1 MPCAGGFVCLSPPA
15 VGPPASATVEP
26 KKEEAPGSAASATD
40 SKDEVESKE
49 NLDTPKAVVKPNVL
63 SHVID
68 GHVIKESS
76 TPFPVRDDKEG
87 NDQSRTSVLQ
97 FNFSSVAECAMLR
110 FGTAC
115 YLAPLWP
122 SCCSAARLCSP
133 LSSSVLPPSPSALFR
148 SPVRSVG
155 RSLSSLDMVIAS
167 SFPVEWRRT
176 TVR

>member
-1 MPCAGGFVCLSPPA
+1 MLQTTQALLPPPVVVQAPQTQFPGMPKLQPMAMAAPPA

-26 KKEEAPGSAASATD
+26 KKEEAPGGAASATD

-87 NDQSRTSVLQ
+87 PLARIRRKNDS
-97 FNFSSVAECAMLR
+97 
-110 FGTAC
+110 
-115 YLAPLWP
+115 
-122 SCCSAARLCSP
+122 SAA
-133 LSSSVLPPSPSALFR
+133 SSSSTTTTTTTTTASNGGTQQEPERRGP
-148 SPVRSVG
+148 G
-155 RSLSSLDMVIAS
+155 R
-167 SFPVEWRRT
+167 PKG
-176 TVR
+176 

>member
-1 MPCAGGFVCLSPPA
+1 MATYALGSAAAAVVALFV

-26 KKEEAPGSAASATD
+26 KKEEAPGAAASATD

-87 NDQSRTSVLQ
+87 NDQSRTSILQ
-97 FNFSSVAECAMLR
+97 LNFSSNECAMLR
-110 FGTAC
+110 VGAAC

-133 LSSSVLPPSPSALFR
+133 LSSSVLPLSPGSFARPF
-148 SPVRSVG
+148 G
-155 RSLSSLDMVIAS
+155 RSLSSPDMVIAS
-167 SFPVEWRRT
+167 ST
-176 TVR
+176 